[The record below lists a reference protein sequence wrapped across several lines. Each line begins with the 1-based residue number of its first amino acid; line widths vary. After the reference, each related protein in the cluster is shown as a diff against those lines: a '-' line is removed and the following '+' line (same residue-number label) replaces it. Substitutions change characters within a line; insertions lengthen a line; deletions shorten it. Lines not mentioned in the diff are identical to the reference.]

1 MLENKVNDLD
11 EFQQKVWNN
20 VIKVAKPEGLKYF
33 QAEYAKFPTAKG
45 LDGERYKNFMVYK
58 LLQSYETT
66 RKQFPDLPEL

>member
-1 MLENKVNDLD
+1 MLENKLDLD

-20 VIKVAKPEGLKYF
+20 VIKGGGTKAYRLFK
-33 QAEYAKFPTAKG
+33 QEYSKFPTAKG